1 MPDDAKTMPR
11 ASRRGLMQASGLS
24 ALGVA
29 LGGAGAPG
37 YPAPSRMDTG
47 GVEGGRVT
55 FPNWRGQAEP
65 EPPPPP
71 APLPPGERVGY
82 AIVGLG
88 RLSLEEILPAFGAC
102 RQSRP
107 VALVSGSP
115 EKAAVV
121 ARQYGI
127 PDSSV
132 LGYDNFEDLR
142 QLREVR
148 AVYIVLPNG
157 MHREYTERAAAIG
170 KHVLCEKPMANTP
183 EEAQAMVEACA
194 RAGVK
199 LMVAYRCQYEPH
211 SRAAIRL
218 VRFGELGKLRFIHAT
233 NVQSNGPGPQWRY
246 AKALAGGG
254 ALPDIGLYCLNATR
268 YLTGEEP
275 VEVSAQMQSPAGDPR
290 FAEVEESMDFRLR
303 FPSGIVAQCVTSYGA
318 FQDKTLRLL
327 FENGLAE
334 IPDAFAYRGQR
345 LFVSRKAGEII
356 ERQERVIARKNQFA
370 TEIDHF
376 SERLRAGE
384 APHTPGEEG
393 LQDQRL
399 MAALYRAATEG
410 RPVEVPSPERRTRG
424 PEPAEG

>member
-1 MPDDAKTMPR
+1 MPDDTTSLPS
-11 ASRRGLMQASGLS
+11 ASRRGLMRASGLS

-37 YPAPSRMDTG
+37 YPAPSRTDTG
-47 GVEGGRVT
+47 AVEDGRVT

-71 APLPPGERVGY
+71 APVPPGERVGY

-88 RLSLEEILPAFGAC
+88 RLSLEEILPAFGEC
-102 RQSRP
+102 RRSRP

-115 EKAAVV
+115 EKAALV

-127 PDSSV
+127 PASSV
-132 LGYDNFEDLR
+132 LGYEQFES
-142 QLREVR
+142 LREMREVQ

-157 MHREYTERAAAIG
+157 MHREYTQRAAAIG
-170 KHVLCEKPMANTP
+170 RHVLCEKPMANTP
-183 EEAQAMVEACA
+183 EEAQAMVDACA
-194 RAGVK
+194 AAKVR

-211 SRAAIRL
+211 SRAAIRMI
-218 VRFGELGKLRFIHAT
+218 RSGELGRLRFIQAT

-246 AKALAGGG
+246 VKALAGGG
-254 ALPDIGLYCLNATR
+254 ALPDIGLYCLNAAR

-275 VEVSAQMQSPAGDPR
+275 VEVSAWMQSPEGDPR

-303 FPSGIVAQCVTSYGA
+303 FPSGIVAQCVSSYGA

-327 FENGLAE
+327 FEGGRVE

-345 LFVSRKAGEII
+345 LFVSRKAGDLV
-356 ERQERVIARKNQFA
+356 ERREQVITPKNQFA
-370 TEIDHF
+370 AEIDHF
-376 SERLRAGE
+376 SERLRDDA
-384 APHTPGEEG
+384 APHTPGVEG

-399 MAALYRAATEG
+399 MAALYRAATE
-410 RPVEVPSPERRTRG
+410 RPPVEAPRPGRATRG
-424 PEPAEG
+424 PEPSAG